1 MTVRDVL
8 RRGGQCE
15 AAGDLHGAEAAYREA
30 DELGD
35 AEGALLLGQM
45 IKRRGDIEGAADAFR
60 RGEARGHREA
70 GLCLGNLLSDN
81 GDFEGA
87 KAAYERSIAAGSMD
101 AVLNLGLLLA
111 QQGAVDEALRHLRVA
126 QENGE
131 TEASWAMGRL
141 FEGRGDYAE
150 AAAAYQRGA
159 DGGDSQAAYGLG
171 AMLTKLEDQEGARA
185 AFQRAHDLG
194 HPGAGEVLE
203 SLDNRAAARASA
215 ETAAKWA
222 KRYAAAC
229 GEVLTAANACLEV
242 ANRAIGARNMAAKRP
257 QHEISVR
264 NFIQFAENAER
275 DFGPLYRT
283 FDAACV
289 AARDIAAQLLAS
301 QSDPIYA
308 ELILA
313 GTLDEDALNNVA
325 TAKAILSASYGRS
338 PSGFVQGVRE
348 ANEMMQR
355 DDNEEEDEGVGNI
368 YRPQA
373 ATQPTERTCPWCAE
387 TIKAA
392 AIICRFCGR
401 DIQNQPSVG

>member
-1 MTVRDVL
+1 MTVQDVL

-15 AAGDLHGAEAAYREA
+15 AAGDLNGAEAAYREA

-45 IKRRGDIEGAADAFR
+45 IKRRGDMQGAADAFR

-87 KAAYERSIAAGSMD
+87 KAAYERSIAAGSID

-111 QQGAVDEALRHLRVA
+111 QQGAADEALRYLRVA

-131 TEASWAMGRL
+131 TEASWAIGRVL
-141 FEGRGDYAE
+141 EGRENYAG
-150 AAAAYQRGA
+150 AAVEYQRGA
-159 DGGDSQAAYGLG
+159 DGGDAQAAYGLG
-171 AMLTKLEDQEGARA
+171 AVLTKLEDQEGARA

-194 HPGAGEVLE
+194 HPGAAQAVE
-203 SLDNRAAARASA
+203 SLDIRATARASA
-215 ETAAKWA
+215 ETAAKLA
-222 KRYAAAC
+222 KLYAAAC

-257 QHEISVR
+257 QHEISIR
-264 NFIQFAENAER
+264 NFTQFAENAER
-275 DFGPLYRT
+275 DFRPLYQA
-283 FDAACV
+283 FDGACV
-289 AARDIAAQLLAS
+289 TARDAAAQLLAS

-308 ELILA
+308 ELMLA
-313 GTLDEDALNNVA
+313 GIADEDVLGNVA
-325 TAKAILSASYGRS
+325 TAKAILSANYG
-338 PSGFVQGVRE
+338 PTPAGFVEGVRE

-355 DDNEEEDEGVGNI
+355 DDNEEDGEEVGNI
-368 YRPQA
+368 YRPQPA
-373 ATQPTERTCPWCAE
+373 AQPTERTCPWCAE

-392 AIICRFCGR
+392 AVICRFCGR
-401 DIQNQPSVG
+401 DVQSQPNVG